1 MGSPR
6 NRREA
11 ESWQRKEKNMDQK
24 KMGGGKKDA
33 EKT

>member
-24 KMGGGKKDA
+24 RTGGWEKDA